1 MWMDTVFP
9 LHFLTVYR
17 RIETILTKQRERG
30 VSMENYGIL
39 SLLPVAVVIVLVLL
53 TRRTAS
59 SLVAGTVVGAVLL
72 YGTGFPKPWLDVVYG
87 VMGSDL
93 WIWLVLVCGFFGSLV
108 SLFEASGGTQA
119 FTTLAGKL
127 CKGERSTLL
136 GTWVLGMV
144 IFVDDWLSILSTGN
158 AMRKATDKL
167 NIPREML
174 AYLCNSTASSICVV
188 VPTSTWGVFMVSQLV
203 ATDLCTPEQGIATFL
218 STIPFLFYPLITLL
232 CGGLYAAGILP
243 VFGPMKAAYLRER
256 GEKQGS
262 GGGEDAQQEA
272 KLSGIW
278 NFLLPVILIT
288 AITIATGE
296 ILYGTLAC
304 LVFCAV
310 LYLPQKLMKP
320 GVYLVHVVSGFKD
333 MVGVLFI
340 VTSAFILRDINSLLG
355 MPEYVIGA
363 AKAAVSPQLLPVVA
377 FLLVTALAVAAGNFW
392 GICAIAFPVIIP
404 IAQALDGNLL
414 LTAGA
419 IISATAAGSHI
430 CFFGSEATLTCSATQ
445 IDNVTYA
452 KTVIPM
458 LAVPVLLSAAM
469 YVGAGML
476 LG

>member
-1 MWMDTVFP
+1 
-9 LHFLTVYR
+9 
-17 RIETILTKQRERG
+17 
-30 VSMENYGIL
+30 MENYGIL

-53 TRRTAS
+53 TRRTAI
-59 SLVAGTVVGAVLL
+59 SLVAGTIVGALLL
-72 YGTGFPKPWLDVVYG
+72 YGLEFPKPWLDVVYG
-87 VMGSDL
+87 VMGSEL

-108 SLFEASGGTQA
+108 ALFEASGGTQA

-136 GTWVLGMV
+136 GAWILGMV
-144 IFVDDWLSILSTGN
+144 TFVDDWLSILSTGN
-158 AMRKATDKL
+158 AMRRATDKQK
-167 NIPREML
+167 IPREML

-203 ATDLCTPEQGIATFL
+203 ATDLCAPEQGIATFL
-218 STIPFLFYPLITLL
+218 ATLPFLFYPLTTLL

-256 GEKQGS
+256 EARQV
-262 GGGEDAQQEA
+262 EDREEAQQEA

-320 GVYLVHVVSGFKD
+320 GEYLDHVVTGFKD

-445 IDNVTYA
+445 INNVTYA

-458 LAVPVLLSAAM
+458 LAVPFLLSAAM
-469 YVGAGML
+469 YVGAGLL